1 MTKFRRTE
9 KHVRLKENGLRT
21 DHLSA
26 LGDLVERAFPNPGE
40 LFCHGLE
47 LLVQQ
52 LGVDRAVMT
61 RLGDLGF
68 EAFWWATAD
77 GKNPDP
83 SIHQVLD
90 GYCPRVLENPTR
102 TLVIRDATLDPR
114 WKNHSGWKKLGIRA
128 YIGAPLRQTGK
139 IIGTL
144 NVQSDHPKDF
154 SRAEVAMVNAMANL
168 FSKTLEVEALKQEL
182 RLTRDALD
190 LTTAVVEDSALECHG
205 SGLPNL
211 HYLDIWLKANLYLA
225 RRRGESMSVARWNL
239 PLTRDSAK
247 HLKAVADALRGEDLL
262 VDMGH
267 DKFLLLL
274 PRTPRDGA
282 QILLERIRARIGNIP
297 MGATLWDPAQDP
309 DRQDFTASHAIHR
322 AQEALKQSA
331 GAPEVWVMSD
341 IGVAE

>member
-1 MTKFRRTE
+1 MTKPRRTE
-9 KHVRLKENGLRT
+9 RHTRPRENGLRT

-26 LGDLVERAFPNPGE
+26 LGALVEKAFPNPGE

-52 LGVDRAVMT
+52 LGVERAVMT

-77 GKNPDP
+77 GSLPDP
-83 SIHQVLD
+83 SIHRVSE
-90 GYCPRVLENPTR
+90 GFCPRVLEAPTR
-102 TLVIRDATLDPR
+102 TLVIKDATLDPH
-114 WKNHSGWKKLGIRA
+114 WKNHSGWKTLGIRA

-144 NVQSDHPKDF
+144 NVQSTRPKEF

-168 FSKTLEVEALKQEL
+168 FSKTLEVETLKQEL
-182 RLTRDALD
+182 RMTRDALD
-190 LTTAVVEDSALECHG
+190 LTTAVVEDSALECYD
-205 SGLPNL
+205 SGLPNM

-225 RRRGESMSVARWNL
+225 RRRGECMSVVRWDL
-239 PLTRDSAK
+239 PLSRESAK
-247 HLKAVADALRGEDLL
+247 QLKTVADALRGEDLL

-274 PRTPRDGA
+274 PRTPKDGA
-282 QILLERIRARIGNIP
+282 QILLERIRARIGAVP
-297 MGATLWDPAQDP
+297 MGATLWDPARDP
-309 DRQDFTASHAIHR
+309 DRQDFTAHHAVHR
-322 AQEALKQSA
+322 AQEALK
-331 GAPEVWVMSD
+331 
-341 IGVAE
+341 VATGTEETWMIEDVPLQE